1 VSEDI
6 SDRLERIE
14 KTLDR
19 ILEDLGYIKGRMQ
32 SESTIIKWVVFPLL
46 VILAALIGL
55 KLALPA

>member
-1 VSEDI
+1 MNEDI
-6 SDRLERIE
+6 RERLERIE

-19 ILEDLGYIKGRMQ
+19 ILEEIGYIKGRMQ

>member
-1 VSEDI
+1 MSEDI

-14 KTLDR
+14 KTLSQ

>member
-1 VSEDI
+1 MDEDI
-6 SDRLERIE
+6 RERLERIE
-14 KTLDR
+14 KILDR